1 MEKDKK
7 MKKAEH
13 MMSSMT
19 MKKLTEYQNEYTELL
34 KNETSTPRQEL
45 LEIIFTKV
53 DMGRILIE
61 ESA

>member
-1 MEKDKK
+1 

-19 MKKLTEYQNEYTELL
+19 MEKLTEYQNEYTALL
-34 KNETSTPRQEL
+34 KNKTSTPRQEL

-53 DMGRILIE
+53 DMGKIRIKE
-61 ESA
+61 YC

>member
-1 MEKDKK
+1 

-19 MKKLTEYQNEYTELL
+19 MNKLTAYQNEYTALL

-45 LEIIFTKV
+45 LEIIFDKV
-53 DMGRILIE
+53 DTGRILIE
-61 ESA
+61 ESAE

>member
-1 MEKDKK
+1 

-19 MKKLTEYQNEYTELL
+19 MEKLTEYQNEYTALL
-34 KNETSTPRQEL
+34 KNKTSTPRQEL
-45 LEIIFTKV
+45 LEIIFTKI
-53 DMGRILIE
+53 DQGRILIE